1 MRSGVGCTNPVNIR
15 YSPPMNPNTI
25 SARRKP
31 LTFATLCL
39 APLLCTACSSIG
51 LTGSSGSSTTRDAS
65 GLTFSTKYPTRAY
78 HSEDKNTANIYLTDL
93 SDDELSA
100 FFTESRDWSGVSGTI
115 AQVSLFLKPKPGS
128 TPIEPTAAS
137 AAVRWIVITQG
148 EVGVY
153 DGAGFMIPG
162 GKVTKGSISGSIRNA
177 PLNLTRRTAGF
188 SDPMITPEI
197 DISFG
202 AEYDEQSAGE
212 LASRV
217 QALAAKAKPVQ
228 D

>member
-1 MRSGVGCTNPVNIR
+1 
-15 YSPPMNPNTI
+15 MNPI
-25 SARRKP
+25 KAPVLLKALAIGSAI
-31 LTFATLCL
+31 L
-39 APLLCTACSSIG
+39 APLFCTACSSIG

-78 HSEDKNTANIYLTDL
+78 HAEDKNTAHIYLTDL

-100 FFTESRDWSGVSGTI
+100 FFTDSRDWSGISGTI

-177 PLNLTRRTAGF
+177 PLNLTRRTPGF

-202 AEYDEQSAGE
+202 ADYDEQSAGE

-228 D
+228 R